1 MSKKSNKSSDIKLIN
16 AKVKYVRVSPYK
28 LRKVAD
34 IVRQLPANDALNQLR
49 IMHQKSATILFK
61 LFTSCIANAS
71 HNHQIDVMY
80 ACVFLH

>member
-34 IVRQLPANDALNQLR
+34 IVRQLPANDALNQTYLDPLC
-49 IMHQKSATILFK
+49 SNL
-61 LFTSCIANAS
+61 
-71 HNHQIDVMY
+71 
-80 ACVFLH
+80 